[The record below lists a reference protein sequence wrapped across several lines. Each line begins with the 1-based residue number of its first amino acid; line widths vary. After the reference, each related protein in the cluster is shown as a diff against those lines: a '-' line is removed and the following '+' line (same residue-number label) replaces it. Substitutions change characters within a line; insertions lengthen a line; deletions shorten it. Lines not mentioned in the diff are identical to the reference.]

1 MNDKRT
7 ALLGALLAAQTL
19 LAGCAYG
26 YLDTTEDYSPQ
37 DYVESQPPGPP
48 VSQYEIPAI
57 APKGKAFVMSLGP
70 EDRAAPGALPE
81 RLLRIR
87 VAVQNDADT
96 VAWTL
101 DPRDMKLAF
110 DGSTT
115 LYPAYST
122 SEPAGASLVVPP
134 GKRGKLDLFFPIG
147 PEARPLFVDFLWQ
160 VHRGDQ
166 ANTFSTRFDMSNG
179 PVAGEP
185 YYEPAYDTG
194 VVLDYDPGWWWGPD
208 WYWWGPDWYWGTGW
222 WGGRPFVGYHEG
234 FYGGGPRFG
243 GFHRGGFRGGGFGGG
258 FRGGGFHGGGFG
270 GGFHGGGFHGGGF
283 GGGFHGGG
291 FGGGFHGGGFGG
303 GFHGGGHR

>member
-1 MNDKRT
+1 MPFMNDKRT
-7 ALLGALLAAQTL
+7 APLVALLAAQTL
-19 LAGCAYG
+19 LAGCTYG
-26 YLDTTEDYSPQ
+26 YVATKEDYSPQ
-37 DYVESQPPGPP
+37 DYVEPEPPGPP
-48 VSQYEIPAI
+48 VSQYEIPTI

-87 VAVQNDADT
+87 VAVQNDTDT

-115 LYPAYST
+115 LYPAYSS
-122 SEPAGASLVVPP
+122 SEPAGTSLVVPP

-147 PEARPLFVDFLWQ
+147 PDARPLFVDLLWQ
-160 VHRGDQ
+160 VHRGSQTD
-166 ANTFSTRFDMSNG
+166 TISTRFDMSNG
-179 PVAGEP
+179 PVAGEI
-185 YYEPAYDTG
+185 YYEPAEDAG
-194 VVLDYDPGWWWGPD
+194 VALDYDPGWWWGPD
-208 WYWWGPDWYWGTGW
+208 WDWWGPDWYWGMGW
-222 WGGRPFVGYHEG
+222 WGGGRPFRGYRGG

-243 GFHRGGFRGGGFGGG
+243 GFHGGGY
-258 FRGGGFHGGGFG
+258 
-270 GGFHGGGFHGGGF
+270 HGGGFHGGF

-303 GFHGGGHR
+303 GFHGGGGHR